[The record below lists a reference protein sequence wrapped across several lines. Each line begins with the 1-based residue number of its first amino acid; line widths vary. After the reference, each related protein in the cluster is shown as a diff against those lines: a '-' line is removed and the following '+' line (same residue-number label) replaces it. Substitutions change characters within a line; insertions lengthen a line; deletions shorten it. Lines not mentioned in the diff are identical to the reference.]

1 MRVLIYDGTADGFY
15 TAVFDGW
22 KENCAVAENE
32 CNLQLGDEAVY
43 IVTDEQKAARVS
55 KKLKAISPVQE
66 KNIRLV
72 LRCAQPDKAE
82 VARRYL
88 RLVLACGASAAERL
102 AEKDVR
108 QFFDY
113 LKKIKVEEDH
123 LLGFLR
129 FSECADGILYAPCS
143 PDHDILELLLP
154 HFTDRLCGQKFVIHD
169 VGRKK
174 AALYNGERVLIAPLD
189 RAEIVLSADEEA
201 YLALWRE
208 YYNAVNI
215 QSRQNLKQMK
225 RSMPVR
231 YWKFMSEKT
240 R

>member
-1 MRVLIYDGTADGFY
+1 MRVLIYDGTSDGFY

-22 KENCAVAENE
+22 REECAIFDDER
-32 CNLQLGDEAVY
+32 NLRLGDEGAYVQ
-43 IVTDEQKAARVS
+43 TDEEKAARVA
-55 KKLKAISPVQE
+55 KKLRSISPLQE

-72 LRCAQPDKAE
+72 LRCDIADKAQ
-82 VARRYL
+82 VAHEYL
-88 RLVLACGASAAERL
+88 RLVLSCGANACERL
-102 AEKDVR
+102 SDGRVR
-108 QFFDY
+108 KFFDY
-113 LKKIKVEEDH
+113 LKKIKVEEEH

-129 FSECADGILYAPCS
+129 FNECADGILYAPCS

-154 HFTDRLCGQKFVIHD
+154 HFIDRLHGQKFVIHD

-174 AALYNGERVLIAPLD
+174 AALYNGERTLIVPLD
-189 RAEIVLSADEEA
+189 RAEITLSESEENF
-201 YLALWRE
+201 LALWRK
-208 YYNAVNI
+208 YYDAVTI
-215 QSRQNLKQMK
+215 QDRKNLAQMK